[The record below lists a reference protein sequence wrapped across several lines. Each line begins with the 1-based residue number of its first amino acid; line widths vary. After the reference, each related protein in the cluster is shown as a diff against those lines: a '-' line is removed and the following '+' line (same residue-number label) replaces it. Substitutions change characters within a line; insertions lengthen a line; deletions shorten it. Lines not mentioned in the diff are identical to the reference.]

1 MPSRRE
7 DCRLF
12 FLLLYFCGQSF
23 GFFKEILTVI
33 LFSCSCLFFSLFF
46 FVLRVAASFIRAHP
60 EKENVSVVEG
70 FKGVLVTAAA
80 AVAAVAPAAFAA
92 AMGAGGRTNE
102 RTSERASSGR
112 TLLRP
117 GRGEDRD
124 SPGRCWQSSSSGL
137 IGEECRK
144 QFRLFSCLFSFLFC
158 LLFSALFSSV
168 FCFLLFSSL
177 LFSILLYSLP
187 PPPPSFPL
195 CACGRPGNT
204 SPSLALWPGKSISM
218 KSAR

>member
-1 MPSRRE
+1 MVT
-7 DCRLF
+7 
-12 FLLLYFCGQSF
+12 F

-102 RTSERASSGR
+102 RTNGRASERV
-112 TLLRP
+112 P
-117 GRGEDRD
+117 V
-124 SPGRCWQSSSSGL
+124 GRC
-137 IGEECRK
+137 
-144 QFRLFSCLFSFLFC
+144 
-158 LLFSALFSSV
+158 
-168 FCFLLFSSL
+168 
-177 LFSILLYSLP
+177 
-187 PPPPSFPL
+187 
-195 CACGRPGNT
+195 
-204 SPSLALWPGKSISM
+204 
-218 KSAR
+218 SARAEERIVTPLEGVGRVPAVD